1 MEKFIFLVIVF
12 IVVTVIESF
21 SSKKGDGSKSE
32 FDMDLSEFD
41 FTKVKSVPKN
51 IDPFTLNEIKPDN
64 TSQKQS
70 LSEMDRSAENEKY
83 FENKSVYIE
92 QPSSQ
97 ASTYIEQPSS
107 QSDSYITNAE
117 QQPAQAD
124 DAYNVNTSGQI
135 VKSKK
140 DQLEKSKASV
150 SFDVDSQYALNSLGQ
165 LVSSGAVVDQSAERI
180 AIERRESRSRR
191 RALKKMDSSV
201 KSSMGE
207 FARVEQTGD
216 EDKGNETL
224 DIQNLFTGPNL
235 KKSILAS
242 IILDKSKFS
251 SII

>member
-12 IVVTVIESF
+12 IVVTVIESL
-21 SSKKGDGSKSE
+21 SAKKGDGTKSE
-32 FDMDLSEFD
+32 LDMDLSEFD

-51 IDPFTLNEIKPDN
+51 IDPFTLNEIKPEN
-64 TSQKQS
+64 SSEKQAF
-70 LSEMDRSAENEKY
+70 SEMDRSAENEKY

-92 QPSSQ
+92 QPLSQVSS
-97 ASTYIEQPSS
+97 YIDQPSE
-107 QSDSYITNAE
+107 QADSYIDSAGPLTNS
-117 QQPAQAD
+117 D

-191 RALKKMDSSV
+191 KALKKMDSSV

-207 FARVEQTGD
+207 LARVEQTGD
-216 EDKGNETL
+216 DDKGNETL

-235 KKSILAS
+235 KKSVLAS